1 MRIVLGLA
9 LILQFALLAPATAE
23 AQSKD
28 KMMKQE
34 ARLQAIPGTA
44 GRGPL
49 KLTSSAAVTYQEY
62 FAHACP
68 LVLLVEEAGWATH
81 ASLGTDGDCPAQAS
95 DIPQTTIRS
104 ALNACNTYAANR
116 PCSVIAIGRKIVWE
130 GKITY
135 LPGPFVPHGG
145 DQRSVVLRKTV
156 SDDDLSTAFETAV
169 GIVTYN
175 GPGQSGTVTFQR
187 HDELGVCTGSI
198 YGTSA
203 EAAPVSL
210 SCTKV
215 GAITGT
221 VALASE
227 DRTGAGMVVGANE
240 RSFTLTILPK
250 AEYISNGTAIYEP
263 PATPEQPMTEQK
275 ASGVTG

>member
-1 MRIVLGLA
+1 MRIVLGVA
-9 LILQFALLAPATAE
+9 LILQLAVLAPATAE

-28 KMMKQE
+28 KMKNQQ
-34 ARLQAIPGTA
+34 AKLQAIPGTA

-81 ASLGTDGDCPAQAS
+81 ASLGKEGDCPANAT
-95 DIPQTTIRS
+95 DIPQKTIRE

-116 PCSVIAIGRKIVWE
+116 PCSVIAIGRKMVWN
-130 GKITY
+130 GNITY
-135 LPGPFVPHGG
+135 LPGPFIPHGA
-145 DQRSVVLRKTV
+145 DQRSIVLRKMV
-156 SDDDLSTAFETAV
+156 GEDDLSTAFETAV
-169 GIVTYN
+169 GIVNYS
-175 GPGQSGTVTFQR
+175 GPRQSGEVVFQR
-187 HDELGVCTGSI
+187 HDELGVCSGRI

-203 EAAPVSL
+203 DAAPISIT
-210 SCTKV
+210 CTKV

-221 VALASE
+221 LALTPE
-227 DRTGAGMVVGANE
+227 DRTGDGMVAGAKE
-240 RSFTLTILPK
+240 RSFKLTILPK
-250 AEYISNGTAIYEP
+250 ADFITNGTAIYEP
-263 PATPEQPMTEQK
+263 PAKPEHPAMEQK